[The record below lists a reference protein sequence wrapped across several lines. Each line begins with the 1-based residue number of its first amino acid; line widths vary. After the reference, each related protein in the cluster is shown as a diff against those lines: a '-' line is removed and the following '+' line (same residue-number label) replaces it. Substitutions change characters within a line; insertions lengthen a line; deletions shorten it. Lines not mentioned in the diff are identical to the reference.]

1 MTTLTKLLLRDFK
14 PRKLLQLKTFAT
26 YVEKELEVP
35 TFCDVHIDLPYS
47 VTVKPL
53 NVHKYHNCDKLII
66 KIDDRCKDSLQYDVD
81 GNQVKIDET
90 VERKEDDVMCYVKA
104 PVKANLYINSKK
116 DINIG
121 YFHGDKLYATS
132 QEGDVNVDRFQGNS
146 ANVMTANGNIRLND
160 FIQAANI
167 SASIQEKGSIITGR
181 MQGLNLIL
189 KTNTGNINVESAY
202 SHESHF
208 EIVNGNLELQNAH
221 RSCKIFIHEGDIN
234 LAGFDGKLKLV
245 LERGKAN
252 IHLFRISEEES
263 EINILDGSLKLR
275 LADACQDYVQ
285 FLIKSETSEISE
297 NVKSTIN
304 NSGNVLELI
313 PDINA
318 DSSCI
323 INCQGHVFVE
333 SASWQDMIKLRM
345 QKRE

>member
-1 MTTLTKLLLRDFK
+1 MPTITLMLAFAAPVVYNNLKHMTTLTKLLLRDFK
-14 PRKLLQLKTFAT
+14 PKKLLQLKAFAT

-53 NVHKYHNCDKLII
+53 NIHKYHNCDKLII
-66 KIDDRCKDSLQYDVD
+66 KIDERCKDSLQYDVD

-90 VERKEDDVMCYVKA
+90 VERNEEDVMCYVKA

-132 QEGDVNVDRFQGNS
+132 QEGDVNVDRFQ
-146 ANVMTANGNIRLND
+146 
-160 FIQAANI
+160 
-167 SASIQEKGSIITGR
+167 
-181 MQGLNLIL
+181 
-189 KTNTGNINVESAY
+189 
-202 SHESHF
+202 
-208 EIVNGNLELQNAH
+208 
-221 RSCKIFIHEGDIN
+221 
-234 LAGFDGKLKLV
+234 AGFDGKLKLV
-245 LERGKAN
+245 LEKGKAN
-252 IHLFRISEEES
+252 IHLFRISEESS
-263 EINILDGSLKLR
+263 EINILDGALKLR

-285 FLIKSETSEISE
+285 FLIKSETCEISE

-304 NSGNVLELI
+304 NSGDVIQLI

-318 DSSCI
+318 DSSCV
-323 INCQGHVFVE
+323 INCQGHTFVE